1 MDQKLK
7 PITSLHKKCHL
18 QLLIFTE
25 DYTKPTLD
33 KFINSCPPASLCHS
47 ACPPMSPAYKPSPH
61 PLLQT
66 SSSSAPRLSAL
77 PQAPLNSKASH
88 KRLSI
93 NHHLLSSSDRME
105 SVHSY
110 NKSQPLL
117 VPRIP
122 SPGNFSETSLLGLA
136 PRGTASSTLPTYLA
150 HSPSPYRKFQYFFCL
165 KKKVFI
171 WNETGSS
178 VEIQTDQEMVIQ
190 SEVRRK
196 ANMLMHI
203 CGIQKKGT
211 DESIRRSG
219 IEMQTQRMN
228 VRTQQGE
235 WDGVG

>member
-25 DYTKPTLD
+25 EYTKPTLD

-66 SSSSAPRLSAL
+66 SSSSAPQLSTL

-110 NKSQPLL
+110 NKSQPPL

-136 PRGTASSTLPTYLA
+136 PRGTASSALPTYWLIP
-150 HSPSPYRKFQYFFCL
+150 HPH
-165 KKKVFI
+165 I
-171 WNETGSS
+171 ESS
-178 VEIQTDQEMVIQ
+178 
-190 SEVRRK
+190 
-196 ANMLMHI
+196 
-203 CGIQKKGT
+203 
-211 DESIRRSG
+211 SISF
-219 IEMQTQRMN
+219 
-228 VRTQQGE
+228 V
-235 WDGVG
+235 